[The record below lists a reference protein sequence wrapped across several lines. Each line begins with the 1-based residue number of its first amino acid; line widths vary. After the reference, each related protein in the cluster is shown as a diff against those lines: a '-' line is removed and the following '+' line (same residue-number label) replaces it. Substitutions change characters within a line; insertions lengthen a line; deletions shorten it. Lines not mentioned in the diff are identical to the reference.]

1 MGGKRSLVCEVE
13 LGVMSMSGLTS
24 SICVRRWGMC
34 MLSVTILGNC
44 HGVSV
49 VLSVVL
55 LDRGFVDLMIAFL
68 CFAK

>member
-24 SICVRRWGMC
+24 SICVQRWGMC

-49 VLSVVL
+49 VLSVV
-55 LDRGFVDLMIAFL
+55 
-68 CFAK
+68 C

>member
-1 MGGKRSLVCEVE
+1 VGGKRSLVCEVE
-13 LGVMSMSGLTS
+13 LGVMSMFGLTS

-44 HGVSV
+44 HDVSV

-55 LDRGFVDLMIAFL
+55 LAQGFVDLMIAFF